1 MAFCAWCGNQV
12 PTASYA
18 ACPRC
23 GNPTNGAQRI
33 AGSSS
38 GSQSAGLIIGLVIG
52 FFVLI
57 AVIGILAAIAIPNL
71 LTAMSR
77 SKQKRTMAD
86 VRMLGT
92 ATEAYQT
99 DKDVYPPANSV
110 DELKPLLTPTYA
122 RSLPT
127 LDGWGTPMKYEC
139 WPAGQC
145 QTYAFGSAGGD
156 KKWEHESLQEYSSET
171 KTDKFDCDIVYSNN
185 KFVQYPDG
193 TQTGGQ

>member
-33 AGSSS
+33 AGSAS
-38 GSQSAGLIIGLVIG
+38 GGQGAGLIIGLVIG

-71 LTAMSR
+71 LTALSR

-86 VRMLGT
+86 LRTLST
-92 ATEAYQT
+92 ATESYAT
-99 DKDVYPPANSV
+99 DKNVYPPANSI
-110 DELKPLLTPTYA
+110 DELKPLLMPTYA
-122 RSLPT
+122 RTLPS
-127 LDGWGTPMKYEC
+127 LDGWGTAMKYEC

-156 KKWEHESLQEYSSET
+156 QKWEHESLQEYSPDT
-171 KTDKFDCDIVYSNN
+171 KTNKYDCDLVFSNG

-193 TQTGGQ
+193 VQTGGQ